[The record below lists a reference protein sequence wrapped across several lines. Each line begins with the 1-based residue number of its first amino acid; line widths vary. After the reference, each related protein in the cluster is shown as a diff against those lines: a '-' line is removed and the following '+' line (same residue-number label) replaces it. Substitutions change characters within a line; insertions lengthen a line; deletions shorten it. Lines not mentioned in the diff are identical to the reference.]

1 MRQVTIEMSH
11 KRGICPIVNEKFQ
24 VIGVITTGDLNRLI
38 EREEKFFHLEAGEV
52 MTKNPKL
59 IESGTLASDS
69 LKEMEKYH
77 VIAMPV
83 IDGNRKLIGVVHLHD
98 ILDMGIRD

>member
-1 MRQVTIEMSH
+1 
-11 KRGICPIVNEKFQ
+11 
-24 VIGVITTGDLNRLI
+24 
-38 EREEKFFHLEAGEV
+38 
-52 MTKNPKL
+52 MTKNPKM

-69 LKEMEKYH
+69 LKEMEKFH

-83 IDGNRKLIGVVHLHD
+83 IDRNKKLIGVVHLHD